1 MTRLPF
7 AAVLLSAAAA
17 AADDAA
23 ARKFLRDLEGTY
35 TIAAMTRGG
44 EVAPQDEFKAATVT
58 VKGETLTASFKKG
71 DDREDKA
78 ATLVVDPGQRP
89 VAIDMTPKDG
99 PDAGKPV
106 LGIVKVEGDT
116 VTVCWGDRQGTPV
129 RPKEF
134 ASTKAN
140 GHLLMV
146 LKKAR

>member
-1 MTRLPF
+1 MMRLPF
-7 AAVLLSAAAA
+7 AVLVLVAGGAV
-17 AADDAA
+17 ADDAA

-35 TIAAMTRGG
+35 TLTGMTRGG
-44 EVAPQDEFKAATVT
+44 EVAPQDEFKGVTVT
-58 VKGETLTASFKKG
+58 VKGNTLTASFKKG
-71 DDREDKA
+71 DAREDKA
-78 ATLVVDPGQRP
+78 ATLVVDPGQTP
-89 VAIDMTPKDG
+89 AAIDMTPKDG

-106 LGIVKVEGDT
+106 LGIVKVDGDT

-129 RPKEF
+129 RPREF